1 MHDIY
6 IYIYILSHHI
16 THAFPISMINIYIH
30 QVYMTMSVHSHDCPT
45 ASFEKGRILNPD
57 QSCRWVVGDHRFL
70 ATQRIPVQGQPT
82 NLIPYN
88 IMYIYI

>member
-6 IYIYILSHHI
+6 IYIITSYHACISYIYDQY
-16 THAFPISMINIYIH
+16 IYIH

-88 IMYIYI
+88 IIYI

>member
-1 MHDIY
+1 MHDTHIY
-6 IYIYILSHHI
+6 IYYII
-16 THAFPISMINIYIH
+16 TSYHACISYIDDHIYIH
-30 QVYMTMSVHSHDCPT
+30 QVYMTMSVHSRDCPT

-88 IMYIYI
+88 IIYI

>member
-1 MHDIY
+1 MHD
-6 IYIYILSHHI
+6 IYILSHHI
-16 THAFPISMINIYIH
+16 THAFPISMINIYIYIH

-88 IMYIYI
+88 IIYI